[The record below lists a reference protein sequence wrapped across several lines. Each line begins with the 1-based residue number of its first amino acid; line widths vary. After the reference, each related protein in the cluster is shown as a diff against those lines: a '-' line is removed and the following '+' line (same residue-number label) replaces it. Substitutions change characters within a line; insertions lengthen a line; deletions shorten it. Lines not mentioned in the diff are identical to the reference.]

1 MADLN
6 DVAIFVHVARCGSF
20 AAAARRLA
28 MPPNSVSRRVQLL
41 EIQLGARLMQRS
53 TRKLTL
59 TSAGQAFFERCA
71 GMIDGLEEAQQLLL
85 TQHDE
90 PRGLVRLAAMANFFD
105 FFPMEWVAE
114 FLAAHPKVQ
123 IDFVLSDTRA
133 DLIEEQMDAAIRA
146 GVLPDSSYVGRQ
158 LIAPRDGGLV
168 ASPAYLAARGTP
180 QVLQDLAGHDCVT
193 FRDPSGQPIWRLA
206 DATGTTEEV
215 AVTGRFFGNTA
226 QAICKAAVAG
236 LGIALLPP
244 GLGWLDLQ
252 EGRLVPVLA
261 QYHCTG
267 QALQV
272 VYPSRRQVPLAVKT
286 FIDFLIGKLA
296 AVESLPQP
304 LRSVVSPEMPA
315 KADKGV
321 HGGTRNPDSTGT
333 GHQRE
338 SSGGA

>member
-6 DVAIFVHVARCGSF
+6 DIAIFVHVARCGSF

-41 EIQLGARLMQRS
+41 ETQLGARLMQRS
-53 TRKLTL
+53 TRKLVL
-59 TSAGQAFFERCA
+59 THAGQAFFERCA
-71 GMIDGLEEAQQLLL
+71 DMIDGLEEAEQMLL
-85 TQHDE
+85 TESHE
-90 PRGLVRLAAMANFFD
+90 PAGLVRLGAMANFFD

-114 FLAAHPKVQ
+114 FLAAHPRVQ

-133 DLIEEQMDAAIRA
+133 DLIEEQIDAAIRA

-158 LIAPRDGGLV
+158 LIEARKGGIV

-180 QVLQDLAGHDCVT
+180 QVLQDLAAHDCVT
-193 FRDPSGQPIWRLA
+193 FRDPSGRATWRLA
-206 DATGTTEEV
+206 DAAGTAEDV
-215 AVTGRFFGNTA
+215 QVTGRFFGNTA
-226 QAICKAAVAG
+226 QSICKAAVAG

-244 GLGWLDLQ
+244 GLGWEDLQ
-252 EGRLVPVLA
+252 AGRLVPVLP

-272 VYPSRRQVPLAVKT
+272 VYPSRRQVPLAVRA
-286 FIDFLIGKLA
+286 FIDFLIAKLA

-304 LRSVVSPEMPA
+304 LQSVVDPDRAA
-315 KADKGV
+315 KG
-321 HGGTRNPDSTGT
+321 
-333 GHQRE
+333 
-338 SSGGA
+338 